1 MYVYTVSGNDL
12 TEKTKFQVTGEI
24 SSMAYSPNGEFIAVT
39 SGRNILVYE
48 TGSYQVGLYH

>member
-1 MYVYTVSGNDL
+1 MYTVSGNDL

-48 TGSYQVGLYH
+48 TGSYQVGPSH